1 MEKKLMCFAAKENP
15 LYLITGQPE
24 NDVEQ
29 FLALL
34 ASSLI
39 KGVKLVQIRAKS
51 LSSDQYAQLAIEA
64 VKLCHQYQAK
74 VLLNQHLHLLN
85 ATQADG
91 IHLPSQELMQ
101 LTQRPVSEKLLFSAA
116 CHTKE
121 QILHASAIKAD
132 FVVLSPVLATPSS
145 PNGKPLGWKN
155 FENIARIVDI
165 PLYALGGMTP
175 KDIPIAKAHG
185 AIGVAAIRSLWG

>member
-1 MEKKLMCFAAKENP
+1 MENKLMCFTVKENP

-24 NDVEQ
+24 NDVEK

-34 ASSLI
+34 TSSLI

-51 LSSDQYAQLAIEA
+51 LSSDQYAILAKEA

-74 VLLNQHLHLLN
+74 ALLNQHPHLLN
-85 ATQADG
+85 LTQADG
-91 IHLPSQELMQ
+91 IHLPSQQLMQ
-101 LTQRPVSEKLLFSAA
+101 LTQRPVSAKLLFSAA

-145 PNGKPLGWKN
+145 PNGIPLGWKN
-155 FENIARIVDI
+155 FENIARIVDV

-185 AIGVAAIRSLWG
+185 AIGIAAIRSLWG